1 MNKRKL
7 LIILGLLA
15 LSAGLFAKNE
25 TYTYD
30 FWEDPEMS
38 PDAYRVSHVLYAD
51 DLKLDVPLKNPQSI
65 FAHNNHIFVADT
77 DNSRIIELEYTEKK
91 TLVPVRII
99 DQVKESPLL
108 LNNKLNRPY
117 DVYVDKK
124 ENLYIAD
131 TDNGRVIKTDKDLNV
146 IHVYIEPDDPTY
158 EKDKAFLPVKVLA
171 DDKGRVFI
179 LSRNGNKGF
188 FKYEYDGTFDGFFG
202 ATKVIVSAADR
213 LWKKFAT
220 EAQKARMQL
229 FVPTEYSNCYM
240 DNEGFIY
247 AVTKSFDDSALF
259 SGAAKPIRRLNA
271 LGNDILIQNGY
282 EYVVGDLQ
290 WGNAA
295 GIVGFSKMVD
305 ITVLDNEVYLAL
317 DENRGR
323 IFAYDNQ
330 GYLLFVFGGRG
341 NIDGFF
347 RSPSAMDHIGK
358 DIFVV
363 DAVNAAITVFT
374 PTEFGNLIY
383 TATEQFGVGEYDAS
397 AETWAK
403 VLQYNGNYALGYIGL
418 GKSYLRQK
426 KYKEAMEYFKLK
438 RDSRDYSKA
447 FKYYRK
453 EWVESH
459 FAIIVVI
466 LLAIVLIPMFVRLI
480 KRIKWEIR
488 SL

>member
-466 LLAIVLIPMFVRLI
+466 LLAIVLIPMLVRLI

>member
-383 TATEQFGVGEYDAS
+383 TATEQYGVGEYDAS

>member
-7 LIILGLLA
+7 LIILGLLV

>member
-1 MNKRKL
+1 MKKVCNRSSK
-7 LIILGLLA
+7 
-15 LSAGLFAKNE
+15 
-25 TYTYD
+25 
-30 FWEDPEMS
+30 S
-38 PDAYRVSHVLYAD
+38 PYA
-51 DLKLDVPLKNPQSI
+51 
-65 FAHNNHIFVADT
+65 A
-77 DNSRIIELEYTEKK
+77 
-91 TLVPVRII
+91 
-99 DQVKESPLL
+99 
-108 LNNKLNRPY
+108 
-117 DVYVDKK
+117 
-124 ENLYIAD
+124 
-131 TDNGRVIKTDKDLNV
+131 
-146 IHVYIEPDDPTY
+146 
-158 EKDKAFLPVKVLA
+158 
-171 DDKGRVFI
+171 
-179 LSRNGNKGF
+179 
-188 FKYEYDGTFDGFFG
+188 
-202 ATKVIVSAADR
+202 
-213 LWKKFAT
+213 
-220 EAQKARMQL
+220 

-374 PTEFGNLIY
+374 PTDLVTLF
-383 TATEQFGVGEYDAS
+383 
-397 AETWAK
+397 
-403 VLQYNGNYALGYIGL
+403 
-418 GKSYLRQK
+418 
-426 KYKEAMEYFKLK
+426 
-438 RDSRDYSKA
+438 
-447 FKYYRK
+447 
-453 EWVESH
+453 
-459 FAIIVVI
+459 I
-466 LLAIVLIPMFVRLI
+466 LLQN
-480 KRIKWEIR
+480 
-488 SL
+488 SLE